1 MTGKKTTEAKDKG
14 VSDRMTRSVAAIK
27 NKFAG
32 NIPDSVLVL
41 GSGLGDF
48 VEAMEIDEA
57 ISYADIADFPAP
69 TVEGHAGRLI
79 FGRAGG
85 VPLLCLQGRVHAY
98 EGHQAAQLAV
108 SVRTAHALGCKNI
121 ILTNAAGSLNA
132 DMGPG
137 SLMLIEDHINWAGVN
152 PLIGPNDNSL
162 GPRFPD
168 MSEVYD
174 RDLRRGLLKAAEGE
188 GVKLFSGV
196 YVMTMGP
203 SFETPAEIRAFK
215 TLGADAVGM
224 STVPEALVANYCG
237 MRVAGISM
245 ISNMAA
251 GLGQGKDKGK
261 ITHQETIEQGSEA
274 AAALARILPS
284 FLGDIEG
291 GS

>member
-1 MTGKKTTEAKDKG
+1 M
-14 VSDRMTRSVAAIK
+14 SDRITRSAAAIK

-48 VEAMEIDEA
+48 VEAMEVEHV

-79 FGRAGG
+79 IGRAGQ

-98 EGHQAAQLAV
+98 EGYDAAQLAV
-108 SVRTAHALGCKNI
+108 SVRTVHALGCKNI

-174 RDLRRGLLKAAEGE
+174 QGLRRSLCKAAEGE

-224 STVPEALVANYCG
+224 STVPEALVANHCG
-237 MRVAGISM
+237 MRVAAISM

-251 GLGQGKDKGK
+251 GLGDGK
-261 ITHQETIEQGSEA
+261 ITHEETIEQGSEA
-274 AAALARILPS
+274 AAALARILPP
-284 FLGDIEG
+284 FLGNIEG